1 MKRDEVWHVD
11 FLFEGADG
19 DELQRALIDL
29 AEERD
34 WVCGGIIRRK
44 EEDDDDEG

>member
-29 AEERD
+29 AEERG
-34 WVCGGIIRRK
+34 WLCGGVIRRH
-44 EEDDDDEG
+44 EGEGDE